1 MKVSEVIVKILEDEG
16 IDTAF
21 GIPGASINSFYEYL
35 SKSQKIKYYTAR
47 HEEGAVHCADGY
59 FRASGKMALSVCT
72 SGPAATNFVTGL
84 YTAQIDSIPLIAI
97 TGQNVRSQL
106 GKESF
111 QCVDIAQIASPI
123 VKKSWCI
130 TEPNQVP
137 GILRKA
143 FQIAR
148 EGRPGPVLID
158 LPLDVQQSEINY
170 DPSVDCSLPIH
181 KPTPEPRAVEKAI
194 KMILSAERPVILSG
208 GGVILADAT
217 EELRELAEY
226 LQIPVLTTYMG
237 KGSFPPEHPLYGGQ
251 VGIQCNTPEGNR
263 IFLESDLVLG
273 IGCRFSDRH
282 TGEIKTYIGTRKFIH
297 IDIEPTQI
305 GRIVPTELGI
315 VSDAKLALSELLE
328 AAKDATV
335 KREASEWVK
344 SIPELRK
351 KLSRRIDFNNIPI
364 KPQRVFKEVN
374 EFFDEDAIFTTGC
387 GLVQIWSGQFQKISK
402 PRHYLP
408 SGGAGT
414 LGYEI
419 PAAIGAKV
427 AKPDK
432 TVVAIVGD
440 GGLLFMGEELAIACQ
455 YKIPIIVIVVN
466 NGYLSLI
473 RQNQKYGYGYEYG
486 VKLWYDGYKV
496 DFVKY
501 AESFGCYA
509 ERVERPEDIRP
520 AFERAIKAERPALI
534 DIIVES
540 ETDCS
545 MGPALDKIKEF
556 E

>member
-16 IDTAF
+16 IETAF
-21 GIPGASINSFYEYL
+21 GIPGASINSLYEYL
-35 SKSQKIKYYTAR
+35 GKSKKIKHYTAR
-47 HEEGAVHCADGY
+47 HEEGAVHAADGY
-59 FRASGKMALSVCT
+59 YRASGKMALAVCT

-97 TGQNVRSQL
+97 TGQNVRAQL

-111 QCVDIAQIASPI
+111 QCVDIAQIATPV

-137 GILRKA
+137 GIIRKA

-158 LPLDVQQSEINY
+158 LPLDVQQAEVSY
-170 DPSVDCSLPIH
+170 DPLVDHSLPIY
-181 KPTPEPRAVEKAI
+181 KPSPELKAIEKAI
-194 KMILSAERPVILSG
+194 KMLLSAKKPVILTG
-208 GGVILADAT
+208 GGVTLADAT
-217 EELRELAEY
+217 EELKEFGEY
-226 LQIPVLTTYMG
+226 LQIPILTTYMG
-237 KGSFPPEHPLYGGQ
+237 KGSIPPTHPLYGGQ
-251 VGIQCNTPEGNR
+251 VGIQCNTPAGNK

-282 TGEIKTYIGTRKFIH
+282 TGDLTVYTKGRKFIH

-305 GRIVPTELGI
+305 GKIIPTELGI
-315 VSDAKLALSELLE
+315 VSDAKLALQALIDT
-328 AAKDATV
+328 AKDIV
-335 KREASEWVK
+335 PKREPSDWVK
-344 SIPELRK
+344 NIPKIRKELARK
-351 KLSRRIDFNNIPI
+351 MDFNNIPI
-364 KPQRVFKEVN
+364 KPQRVFKESN
-374 EFFDEDAIFTTGC
+374 EFFTEDTIFTTGC
-387 GLVQIWSGQFQKISK
+387 GLVQIWSGQFQEISK

-414 LGYEI
+414 LGYEV
-419 PAAIGAKV
+419 PAAIGAKI
-427 AKPDK
+427 AKPEN

-440 GGLLFMGEELAIACQ
+440 GGLLFMGEELTIACQ
-455 YKIPIIVIVVN
+455 YKMPIIVIVVN

-486 VKLWYDGYKV
+486 VDLWYDGHMV

-501 AESFGCYA
+501 AEAFGAYA
-509 ERVERPEDIRP
+509 ERVEKPEDIRP
-520 AFERAIKAERPALI
+520 AFERAVNAGRPSLI
-534 DIIVES
+534 DIIVERH
-540 ETDCS
+540 TDCS